1 MGGGEI
7 AGHELGAS
15 LGRSARRGGGGQR
28 DCLGRFGS
36 FGAKERLARVTEWSV
51 WTVRMRKGEGGDR
64 SRARGGEISGRS
76 KPHLDSKIPI
86 FGKLENFVPNLE
98 NYF

>member
-28 DCLGRFGS
+28 DCLVISSRIYLLIDTLYVGGGR
-36 FGAKERLARVTEWSV
+36 GAVVSTLH
-51 WTVRMRKGEGGDR
+51 
-64 SRARGGEISGRS
+64 IS
-76 KPHLDSKIPI
+76 KPASTR
-86 FGKLENFVPNLE
+86 G
-98 NYF
+98 